1 MTYDTGFQTS
11 CPECG
16 FLTDNYQIRCFG
28 RCKDCQDKDSEKR
41 KHIMINGIV
50 SSNITKKKTFLSILT
65 NWLDGNYKL

>member
-28 RCKDCQDKDSEKR
+28 RCKDCQDKKDKENKKEK
-41 KHIMINGIV
+41 
-50 SSNITKKKTFLSILT
+50 
-65 NWLDGNYKL
+65 